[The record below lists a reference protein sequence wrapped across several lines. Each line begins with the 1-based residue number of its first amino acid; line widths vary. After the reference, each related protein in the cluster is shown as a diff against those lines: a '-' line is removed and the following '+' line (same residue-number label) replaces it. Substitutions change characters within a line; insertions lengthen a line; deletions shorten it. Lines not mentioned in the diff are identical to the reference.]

1 MGVSVKTIEKLHEEK
16 GDAGLQARSMCGRKR
31 KTTEE
36 EDRGIVEVGIC
47 NAEIYPFSLYT
58 IS

>member
-1 MGVSVKTIEKLHEEK
+1 MKTVEKLYEEK

-36 EDRGIVEVGIC
+36 EDGRIVEDGVC
-47 NAEIYPFSLYT
+47 NAAI
-58 IS
+58 